1 MSLLKKQLN
10 LPTQKAV
17 KKKHI
22 TVPVPKLAFNLGAA
36 DSEDNDFEAAV
47 CEMTISGYIRYQSF
61 QQHILNDKKT
71 DENRRTG
78 LLLCAGLLSTMVD
91 PDSGDF
97 IFNEDEK
104 TPLGKLL
111 DDFHNIIDKESLEA
125 LLDAYGELNPV
136 KKPKPFDA
144 KKKKS

>member
-10 LPTQKAV
+10 IPTQKTV

-36 DSEDNDFEAAV
+36 DSEDNDFEVAV
-47 CEMTISGYIRYQSF
+47 CERTINGYIRYQNF
-61 QQHILNDKKT
+61 QQLIINDKKS
-71 DENRRTG
+71 DGNRRTG

-97 IFNEDEK
+97 IFNEDE
-104 TPLGKLL
+104 TTSLSDLL
-111 DDFHNIIDKESLEA
+111 DSFHSIIDTDSLEV

-136 KKPKPFDA
+136 KTPKPFDA